1 MSDEAAAYQ
10 SRVCHADRG
19 WGYYRNGVQ
28 YDGYNQGALIDA
40 KYYPEGGSM
49 TKSLARNSY
58 WAGNRALEQAARQ
71 LEAAGGIPVEWRV
84 ASQTAASK
92 LWELFR
98 VNNVPIKVVF
108 VP

>member
-1 MSDEAAAYQ
+1 
-10 SRVCHADRG
+10 
-19 WGYYRNGVQ
+19 
-28 YDGYNQGALIDA
+28 
-40 KYYPEGGSM
+40 M